1 MSNLTEGTIILN
13 TQLEKNLKKKKS
25 CKINN
30 FKKYFAFLISILIL
44 IAISTMILGLIKINN
59 MKQIKFN
66 NKSDTS
72 LNEILT
78 ITHDNYYKIGV
89 FNKEIN
95 DKYIKSQNYF
105 CNNQNIF
112 YNKMLEDKI
121 KLIDVKFND
130 KKFKMF
136 VYRNSDIVSDYIIR
150 DKAWEV
156 DETQNLLKALNYYS
170 NKNNIKRKDIYIIDI
185 GANIGWYSFI
195 LGKYG
200 YKIISFE
207 PSKINNYIL
216 KKNYCLNKEIN
227 ITIINKGLYNEE
239 KKCYLY
245 SEKYNEGNGFLKC
258 EINQNLSDSFE
269 KIGEIIL
276 TKLSNYLP
284 FFMNKNLVLVK
295 MDIEGAERNAIDGGI
310 DLISKYHVPFI
321 FFEFSPTYLKRLN
334 KDPKEL
340 LQLFVD
346 YGYKMSIIGFFNNYI
361 SVDDIMRQNKFQI
374 NIYLVYSKILE

>member
-44 IAISTMILGLIKINN
+44 IAISTMILGLIQINN